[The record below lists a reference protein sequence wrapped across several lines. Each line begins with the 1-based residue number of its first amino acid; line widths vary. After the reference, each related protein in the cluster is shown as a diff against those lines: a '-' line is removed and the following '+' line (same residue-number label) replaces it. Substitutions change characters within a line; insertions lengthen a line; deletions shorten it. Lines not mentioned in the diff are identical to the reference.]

1 MTYRRLPS
9 LVALRSFEAAARH
22 RSVTRA
28 AGELHVTPGAVSRG
42 VRALEEE
49 VGTALFIRSAAGLL
63 LTPAGQALFA
73 ASKEGLDRIAAGL
86 VAMRQAVPPRRLRIG
101 AYTLFA
107 SRWLIPR
114 WNRLRESHPGLEL
127 DLQTSGD
134 PLELLPGTFDAVIA
148 VADARPRPG
157 LLSLPLV
164 PIETMPVLAPALLPG
179 FDWRRATLLHSRQRP
194 EDWPRWLAAAG
205 IEVPDP
211 TRGPRFESIALALDA
226 AAEGLGVSLA
236 IRALV
241 GPDIAAGRVA
251 TPHPFI
257 RATTRSFTLLHD
269 AERESDPA
277 LAALRAWLAAEV
289 AREGFD
295 DPRRIHP

>member
-1 MTYRRLPS
+1 MSYRRLPS

-49 VGTALFIRSAAGLL
+49 VGAALFSRTAAGLL
-63 LTPAGQALFA
+63 LTPAGEALFA
-73 ASKEGLDRIAAGL
+73 AAKEGLDRIAAGL
-86 VAMRQAVPPRRLRIG
+86 VAMRQAAPPRRLRVG

-114 WNRLRESHPGLEL
+114 WNRLRESHPGLEI
-127 DLQTSGD
+127 DLRTSAD
-134 PLELLPGTFDAVIA
+134 PLELVPGNFDAVIA
-148 VADARPRPG
+148 VVEARPRPG
-157 LLSLPLV
+157 LLALPLV
-164 PIETMPVLAPALLPG
+164 PIEMGPVCAPALLHG

-205 IEVPDP
+205 IEVPEP
-211 TRGPRFESIALALDA
+211 AGGPRFESIALALDA
-226 AAEGLGVSLA
+226 AAEGLGVALA

-241 GPDIAAGRVA
+241 GPDLAAGRVA
-251 TPHPFI
+251 APHPFL
-257 RATTRSFTLLHD
+257 RRTTRRFTLLHD
-269 AERESDPA
+269 AERRGDPA
-277 LAALRAWLAAEV
+277 LAALRAWLAAE
-289 AREGFD
+289 AEA
-295 DPRRIHP
+295 